1 MPNENGNKQST
12 FSVRLRMIREH
23 QEFSQKEAAEQLN
36 ILPDTYGHY
45 ERGVREP
52 DFQTL
57 KRIANFFHV
66 SIDYL
71 LDNED
76 EVVLESTPILDLSN
90 FVMHGKYTINQQ
102 FPDEQERRIIK
113 AVVDAVHNNKD

>member
-12 FSVRLRMIREH
+12 FSVRLRMLREH
-23 QEFSQKEAAEQLN
+23 QEFSQKEAAKQLN

-76 EVVLESTPILDLSN
+76 EVVLEATPILDFYS
-90 FVMHGKYTINQQ
+90 FVMNGDYTINQQ
-102 FPDEQERRIIK
+102 FPDERERRTIK
-113 AVVDAVHNNKD
+113 AVVEAIHKNKE

>member
-1 MPNENGNKQST
+1 M
-12 FSVRLRMIREH
+12 LRVH
-23 QEFSQKEAAEQLN
+23 QEFSSKEAAEQLD
-36 ILPDTYGHY
+36 ILPDTYSRY
-45 ERGVREP
+45 ERGIREP

-76 EVVLESTPILDLSN
+76 EVVLESTPIFDLYN
-90 FVMHGKYTINQQ
+90 FLMDGKYTINQQ
-102 FPDEQERRIIK
+102 FPDEQERKTIK
-113 AVVDAVHNNKD
+113 AVVEAIHNSKK